1 MIYLIESSGY
11 SVDDKDT
18 INYFRLLKIGYT
30 EDNCRDGRFTA
41 YKLHNPTYRILC
53 EVPELTEEDE
63 KNVQYKF
70 RKYLYPEYGM
80 EWFEYNKEI
89 VDFFSDSNVI
99 ENIKSLP
106 KCPVLEHRELTKFKK
121 EVKTILGILKGID
134 KSIDIKYLYK
144 EVFNRKLRSIDLVY
158 EFLELS
164 IDKNIL
170 DKCKYLLKCRET
182 DVYCENPEDNQ
193 RVSEFLEQ
201 YQKLGTFKAKLRYLC
216 EFGFNDNVISIVLD
230 QIGEHDNIKSYYIAL
245 GPEKLRALSYN
256 ITRIRKELGIVTFS
270 HDLLVNTIFS
280 NFNLGDRISSSE
292 AKNKLRALYESINYS
307 ATPKATDLGNYF
319 EIKEA
324 KVDEIIDGSIKKVRG
339 ILILNIKSEYQL
351 IYNNLKKIINNF
363 IETKK
368 ITNYDI
374 FDRKFRILN
383 LENLIYV

>member
-41 YKLHNPTYRILC
+41 YKLHNPTYRVLC
-53 EVPELTEEDE
+53 EVPGLTEGDE

-70 RKYLYPEYGM
+70 RKYLYSEYGM

-106 KCPVLEHRELTKFKK
+106 KCPVLEHRELTKLKQY
-121 EVKTILGILKGID
+121 VKTILGILKGID

-170 DKCKYLLKCRET
+170 DKCKYLLECRET
-182 DVYCENPEDNQ
+182 GVYCENPEDN
-193 RVSEFLEQ
+193 REVSEFLEQ

-216 EFGFNDNVISIVLD
+216 EFGFNDEVVSIILD
-230 QIGEHDNIKSYYIAL
+230 QIGEHDNIKSYYLAL
-245 GPEKLRALSYN
+245 GPEKLRALGYN
-256 ITRIRKELGIVTFS
+256 KTYIEKELGVVTFS
-270 HDLLVNTIFS
+270 QELLES
-280 NFNLGDRISSSE
+280 NIYSEFKVGDKITLSDIKSRLE
-292 AKNKLRALYESINYS
+292 VLYKSINYD
-307 ATPKATDLGNYF
+307 ATPKAKDLENYF
-319 EIKEA
+319 NVKEFSA
-324 KVDEIIDGSIKKVRG
+324 RVEIDGVKKVV
-339 ILILNIKSEYQL
+339 K
-351 IYNNLKKIINNF
+351 IYNIIS
-363 IETKK
+363 
-368 ITNYDI
+368 
-374 FDRKFRILN
+374 RK
-383 LENLIYV
+383 EVC

>member
-53 EVPELTEEDE
+53 EVPRLTEEDE

-80 EWFEYNKEI
+80 EWFENNKEI

-106 KCPVLEHRELTKFKK
+106 KCPVLEHRELTKLKQY
-121 EVKTILGILKGID
+121 VKTILGILKGID

-170 DKCKYLLKCRET
+170 DKCKYLLECRET
-182 DVYCENPEDNQ
+182 GVYCENLEDN
-193 RVSEFLEQ
+193 REVSEFLEQ

-216 EFGFNDNVISIVLD
+216 EFGFNDEVVSIVLD
-230 QIGEHDNIKSYYIAL
+230 QIGEHDNIKSYYLAL
-245 GPEKLRALSYN
+245 GPEKLRALGYN
-256 ITRIRKELGIVTFS
+256 KTYIEKELGVVTFS
-270 HDLLVNTIFS
+270 QELLES
-280 NFNLGDRISSSE
+280 NIYSEFKVGDKITLSDIKSRLE
-292 AKNKLRALYESINYS
+292 VLYKSINYD
-307 ATPKATDLGNYF
+307 ATPKAKDLENYF
-319 EIKEA
+319 NVKESSA
-324 KVDEIIDGSIKKVRG
+324 RVEIDGVKKVV
-339 ILILNIKSEYQL
+339 K
-351 IYNNLKKIINNF
+351 IYNIIS
-363 IETKK
+363 
-368 ITNYDI
+368 
-374 FDRKFRILN
+374 RK
-383 LENLIYV
+383 EVC

>member
-53 EVPELTEEDE
+53 EVPGLTEEDE
-63 KNVQYKF
+63 KNVQYRF

-89 VDFFSDSNVI
+89 VDFFSDSGVI

-170 DKCKYLLKCRET
+170 DKCKYLLECRET
-182 DVYCENPEDNQ
+182 GVYCENPEDNQ

-216 EFGFNDNVISIVLD
+216 EFGFNDEVVSIVLD
-230 QIGEHDNIKSYYIAL
+230 QIGEHDNIKSYYTAL
-245 GPEKLRALSYN
+245 GPSRLKALGYN
-256 ITRIRKELGIVTFS
+256 RYDIEKELGIVVFS
-270 HDLLVNTIFS
+270 QELLETTIYNEFKVGDKLTLTS
-280 NFNLGDRISSSE
+280 IKDRLGY
-292 AKNKLRALYESINYS
+292 LYKSINYT
-307 ATPKATDLGNYF
+307 ATPKAKDLGNYF
-319 EIKEA
+319 NIKESSA
-324 KVDEIIDGSIKKVRG
+324 RVEVDGVKKVV
-339 ILILNIKSEYQL
+339 K
-351 IYNNLKKIINNF
+351 IYNIISKK
-363 IETKK
+363 
-368 ITNYDI
+368 
-374 FDRKFRILN
+374 
-383 LENLIYV
+383 

>member
-41 YKLHNPTYRILC
+41 YKLHNPTYRVLC
-53 EVPELTEEDE
+53 EVPGLTEEDE

-106 KCPVLEHRELTKFKK
+106 KCPVLEHRELTKLKK
-121 EVKTILGILKGID
+121 EVKVILEILNGID

-170 DKCKYLLKCRET
+170 DKCKYLLECRET
-182 DVYCENPEDNQ
+182 GVYCENPEDN
-193 RVSEFLEQ
+193 REVSEFLRV
-201 YQKLGTFKAKLRYLC
+201 YTRLTTIHDKLKLLC
-216 EFGFNDNVISIVLD
+216 EYGLSQDAIQIVLG
-230 QIGEHDNIKSYYIAL
+230 QINESDEIKSYYITL
-245 GPEKLRALSYN
+245 GPSKLKSLSYN
-256 ITRIRKELGIVTFS
+256 STKIKNHLGIVTFS
-270 HDLLVNTIFS
+270 QELLESSIYSEFKVGDIWLLSDIKSKLEYIYSNINYDKVAKANDLL
-280 NFNLGDRISSSE
+280 
-292 AKNKLRALYESINYS
+292 
-307 ATPKATDLGNYF
+307 NYF
-319 EIKEA
+319 EVQETMVRREISGEKKRVKVYKLLKRKE
-324 KVDEIIDGSIKKVRG
+324 VC
-339 ILILNIKSEYQL
+339 
-351 IYNNLKKIINNF
+351 
-363 IETKK
+363 
-368 ITNYDI
+368 
-374 FDRKFRILN
+374 
-383 LENLIYV
+383 

>member
-41 YKLHNPTYRILC
+41 YKLHNPTYRVLC
-53 EVPELTEEDE
+53 EVPGLTEGDE

-70 RKYLYPEYGM
+70 RKYLYSEYGM

-106 KCPVLEHRELTKFKK
+106 KCPVLEHRELTKLKQY
-121 EVKTILGILKGID
+121 VKTILGILKGID

-170 DKCKYLLKCRET
+170 DKCKYLLECRET
-182 DVYCENPEDNQ
+182 GVYCENPEDN
-193 RVSEFLEQ
+193 REVSEFLEQ

-216 EFGFNDNVISIVLD
+216 EFGFNDEVVSIILD
-230 QIGEHDNIKSYYIAL
+230 QIGEHDNIKSYYLAL
-245 GPEKLRALSYN
+245 GPEKLRALGYN
-256 ITRIRKELGIVTFS
+256 KTYIEKELGVVTFS
-270 HDLLVNTIFS
+270 
-280 NFNLGDRISSSE
+280 
-292 AKNKLRALYESINYS
+292 
-307 ATPKATDLGNYF
+307 
-319 EIKEA
+319 
-324 KVDEIIDGSIKKVRG
+324 
-339 ILILNIKSEYQL
+339 
-351 IYNNLKKIINNF
+351 
-363 IETKK
+363 
-368 ITNYDI
+368 
-374 FDRKFRILN
+374 
-383 LENLIYV
+383 

>member
-41 YKLHNPTYRILC
+41 YKLHNPTYRVLC
-53 EVPELTEEDE
+53 EVPGLTEEDE

-70 RKYLYPEYGM
+70 RKYLYSEYGM

-106 KCPVLEHRELTKFKK
+106 KCPVLEHRELTKLKQY
-121 EVKTILGILKGID
+121 VKTILGILKGID

-164 IDKNIL
+164 IDKDIL
-170 DKCKYLLKCRET
+170 DKCKYLLECRET
-182 DVYCENPEDNQ
+182 GVYCENPEDN
-193 RVSEFLEQ
+193 REVSEFLEQ

-216 EFGFNDNVISIVLD
+216 EFGFNDEVVSIVLD
-230 QIGEHDNIKSYYIAL
+230 QIGEHDNIKSYYLAL
-245 GPEKLRALSYN
+245 GPQKLKSLSYN
-256 ITRIRKELGIVTFS
+256 STKIKNHLGIVTFS
-270 HDLLVNTIFS
+270 QELLESSIYSEFKVGDIWLLSDIKSKLEYIYSNINYDKVAKANDLL
-280 NFNLGDRISSSE
+280 
-292 AKNKLRALYESINYS
+292 
-307 ATPKATDLGNYF
+307 NYF
-319 EIKEA
+319 EVQETMVRREISGEKKRVKVYKLLKRKE
-324 KVDEIIDGSIKKVRG
+324 VC
-339 ILILNIKSEYQL
+339 
-351 IYNNLKKIINNF
+351 
-363 IETKK
+363 
-368 ITNYDI
+368 
-374 FDRKFRILN
+374 
-383 LENLIYV
+383 